1 MSALSRAAVGTTALT
16 LAAALLTVSIP
27 PGLSALALARAS
39 AVTVCNGNTEL
50 LEVRSMEILKLI
62 LENWLIFVIVVV
74 LLGLTV
80 YAVLRFLKL
89 TPQQQLDKIRIA
101 LLYMVTEAEKELKRK
116 TGQVKRAMVWDWLV
130 ERFPII
136 TLFITE
142 EKYDELLD
150 EALEKFKKMLESNSS
165 LYDYVYNT
173 VTVSDEDT
181 EDDILRKITEGA

>member
-1 MSALSRAAVGTTALT
+1 
-16 LAAALLTVSIP
+16 
-27 PGLSALALARAS
+27 
-39 AVTVCNGNTEL
+39 
-50 LEVRSMEILKLI
+50 MEILKMI

-116 TGQVKRAMVWDWLV
+116 TGQVKSAMVWDWLV

>member
-1 MSALSRAAVGTTALT
+1 
-16 LAAALLTVSIP
+16 
-27 PGLSALALARAS
+27 
-39 AVTVCNGNTEL
+39 
-50 LEVRSMEILKLI
+50 MEILKMI

-116 TGQVKRAMVWDWLV
+116 TGQVKRAMVWDWLA

>member
-1 MSALSRAAVGTTALT
+1 
-16 LAAALLTVSIP
+16 
-27 PGLSALALARAS
+27 
-39 AVTVCNGNTEL
+39 
-50 LEVRSMEILKLI
+50 MEILKTLI
-62 LENWLIFVIVVV
+62 ENWLIFVIALILV
-74 LLGLTV
+74 LITV

-89 TPQQQLDKIRIA
+89 TPKQQLDKVKTA

-116 TGQVKRAMVWDWLV
+116 TGRVKRSMVWEWLV

-150 EALEKFKKMLESNSS
+150 QALEEFKKMMESNDS

-173 VTVSDEDT
+173 LTVTEEDT
-181 EDDILRKITEGA
+181 EEEILRKAVEGA

>member
-1 MSALSRAAVGTTALT
+1 
-16 LAAALLTVSIP
+16 
-27 PGLSALALARAS
+27 
-39 AVTVCNGNTEL
+39 
-50 LEVRSMEILKLI
+50 MEILKMI

-116 TGQVKRAMVWDWLV
+116 TGRVKRAMVWDWLV

>member
-1 MSALSRAAVGTTALT
+1 
-16 LAAALLTVSIP
+16 
-27 PGLSALALARAS
+27 
-39 AVTVCNGNTEL
+39 
-50 LEVRSMEILKLI
+50 MEILKLI

-116 TGQVKRAMVWDWLV
+116 TGQVKRSMVWDWLV